1 MTLPPILLQN
11 PVTLVPEDLSKIKG
25 TRDGVLTLTAQQLSF
40 VQQHRKT
47 AQAAPSILVMIV
59 AAWFFVRA
67 SSGSIH
73 IDPTLLTFSWVWAV
87 GMVVYYGRHL
97 YQIFTASD
105 EAFHLDIPLIAIA
118 KLSEERLRFTR
129 NQYVLRVQT
138 HQGKIHRFATSL
150 ETADWVNPIG
160 EALQE
165 QNGRTLQFKQ
175 DGDFRA
181 WEVRG

>member
-47 AQAAPSILVMIV
+47 AQAVPCILVVLM
-59 AAWFFVRA
+59 AFWFFVRA
-67 SSGSIH
+67 SSG
-73 IDPTLLTFSWVWAV
+73 TLAISPSMLTFSWVWAIVMV
-87 GMVVYYGRHL
+87 GYCGRHL
-97 YQIFTASD
+97 YQIFTAPD

-160 EALQE
+160 EVLQE

-175 DGDFRA
+175 DGDFRV
-181 WEVRG
+181 WEIK